1 MSSSESRPFCLELN
15 LFRKRTVFDHFHW
28 DNAYGTIPCTGD
40 VLIFSLGFRRWSQEW
55 TKEWWPCWLNFGP
68 LVAKYGGFRPLSDK
82 VFKQSNSNLWCTL
95 LGWVFITDLLL
106 SHIGPILAFIRQK
119 KTYWKWWFPTII
131 WHIIPTIQFKLLV
144 YTSWVSVQ
152 DWFTFGHVGPILGL
166 WWTKNYFQG
175 FIIWKGHSNNFKFGV
190 CIC

>member
-28 DNAYGTIPCTGD
+28 DNAYGTISCTGD
-40 VLIFSLGFRRWSQEW
+40 IFIFSLGSRRWSQEW

-119 KTYWKWWFPTII
+119 KTTENDGFRPLSDILFPQSNSNLWCTLLG
-131 WHIIPTIQFKLLV
+131 WVFRTDSLLGTLAQFWASGGQKI
-144 YTSWVSVQ
+144 TFRVS
-152 DWFTFGHVGPILGL
+152 DHYLERSL
-166 WWTKNYFQG
+166 K
-175 FIIWKGHSNNFKFGV
+175 
-190 CIC
+190 